1 MMIDS
6 IVASAGHV
14 GMRGGEAAGGG
25 WAQGVGA
32 GEAGW
37 RRRECAIRD

>member
-1 MMIDS
+1 MSEEKGNI
-6 IVASAGHV
+6 GP
-14 GMRGGEAAGGG
+14 GLG
-25 WAQGVGA
+25 QGA

>member
-1 MMIDS
+1 MSNIDA
-6 IVASAGHV
+6 IVSSAGIWACVAARWQV
-14 GMRGGEAAGGG
+14 GLG
-25 WAQGVGA
+25 QGA